1 MLFVK
6 PTDQGNAGPAHEQS
20 VGSEYKP
27 NKVKQYHKRRTWL
40 KQQGILNA
48 WEIKVSTWEHNIE
61 IVCAS
66 LTLNAW
72 DLKLW
77 KKEIYISKR

>member
-48 WEIKVSTWEHNIE
+48 
-61 IVCAS
+61 
-66 LTLNAW
+66 
-72 DLKLW
+72 
-77 KKEIYISKR
+77 

>member
-27 NKVKQYHKRRTWL
+27 NK
-40 KQQGILNA
+40 G
-48 WEIKVSTWEHNIE
+48 
-61 IVCAS
+61 
-66 LTLNAW
+66 
-72 DLKLW
+72 
-77 KKEIYISKR
+77 